1 MKKTALFKLSAL
13 SLALAGQYAY
23 ADLVNHTC
31 SVSSDCY
38 YSTLQSG
45 TTTADGKTN
54 TEYYWYLNSTKL
66 GKHNDDLEASVTP
79 QHYQNI
85 PSPDDNIRG
94 SNSLIGIGNS
104 DKDFFSLAELEYKR
118 KASLYI
124 PSGTTATVANSGRHN
139 ANVVSIRN
147 ANAKIDSG
155 VRLQAGESEDEKAL
169 LVTIDVSGK
178 SNVTT
183 SADIILKS
191 RDATGIWANDSSTVT
206 AKNHKIE
213 LSPESSGVLARDNA
227 KVVLENVN
235 ITGSNALQFA
245 LEVGESGSSIEF
257 NQGTIDLTNDILTVA
272 ASLGTGKIDINHSNV
287 NANYAV
293 FSDAYW
299 YKENEDYTSAHS
311 VVNINHSNVTGRELF
326 VAVNTNEATEPLSRD
341 YSTTVNVESSKI
353 SGRVVNMRDVSDENE
368 DNELDIRIDTQAN
381 TNVDLTMKNSQ
392 WTVNGDSHLNGLA
405 MANSTTSL
413 QKTGDQF
420 QTLTITDYL
429 IGNGHFDL
437 NTDLANQQSDK
448 IVVKGEDSGRFTL
461 GIKDSGNE
469 PKAANGKVTL
479 VETQTGQAQFSLKDR
494 EYVDAGAYRYRL
506 NKEGTNWVLANRQA
520 EPVKNN
526 PTQPTLPAKPVTPAS
541 TEPTQ
546 PAVQP
551 KPVVPTQPVVVQPT
565 QPQPIQPSQPIV
577 APVLKAL
584 SEKSNAL
591 VSLRQAQG
599 VLLSQNLQG
608 VHQRLGELKTDKSS
622 NVWVKNTNSRSEA
635 KAQNVAVDSRSSG
648 FEMDSHSL
656 QVGADRAVNDNLRL
670 GGFVGTSRAD
680 VDFNGEY
687 SKGKLRSQAVGLYAT
702 FANEQGWYLDNI
714 AKYELLTAKFVD
726 EKRKYNAVS
735 LSSEIGKRFA
745 LSNDWS
751 ITPQAQLAYHT
762 INGKADESR
771 LNLFTARAGVRVA
784 KSFTLNNG
792 WNVQPYAEVNAI
804 TEKANKAKVRVN
816 QYQFDVAE
824 NKGRVQTALGL
835 TAGNRNHR
843 LGLEASITSGS
854 KFKQPL
860 SVLANYRYQW

>member
-1 MKKTALFKLSAL
+1 MKKTTLFKLSAL
-13 SLALAGQYAY
+13 SLALAGQYAH
-23 ADLVNHTC
+23 ADVVNHTC
-31 SVSSDCY
+31 TVSSDCY
-38 YSTLQSG
+38 YSTLHSG
-45 TTTADGKTN
+45 ITTADGKTN

-85 PSPDDNIRG
+85 PSPDDDIRG

-104 DKDFFSLAELEYKR
+104 DRDAFSLAEIEYKR

-124 PSGTTATVANSGRHN
+124 PSGTTATVANSGYHN

-155 VRLQAGESEDEKAL
+155 VRLQAGESEDEKTL
-169 LVTIDVSGK
+169 LIAIDVSGE

-183 SADIILKS
+183 SADVILKS
-191 RDATGIWANDSSTVT
+191 RDSVGIWGSDSSTVT

-213 LSPESSGVLARDNA
+213 LSPESSGVLARDSA
-227 KVVLENVN
+227 RVVLENVN
-235 ITGSNALQFA
+235 ITGSKALQYA
-245 LEVGESGSSIEF
+245 LETGGSGSSIEF
-257 NQGTIDLTNDILTVA
+257 NRGSIDLTNDILTMA
-272 ASLGTGKIDINHSNV
+272 ASLGTGKIDINHSSL

-293 FSDAYW
+293 ISDAYW
-299 YKENEDYTSAHS
+299 YEDDDYIASHG
-311 VVNINHSNVTGRELF
+311 VININHSNVTGRELF
-326 VAVNTNEATEPLSRD
+326 VAVNTDEDTEPLSRD
-341 YSTTVNVESSKI
+341 HSTTVNVESSKI
-353 SGRVVNMRDVSDENE
+353 SGRVANIRDASDEND
-368 DNELDIRIDTQAN
+368 DNELDIHIDTKAN

-413 QKTGDQF
+413 QKTGNQF

-448 IVVKGEDSGRFTL
+448 IVVKGDDSGNFTL

-469 PKAANGKVTL
+469 PNAANGKVTL

-494 EYVDAGAYRYRL
+494 DYVDAGAYRYRL

-520 EPVKNN
+520 ESVKDNSV
-526 PTQPTLPAKPVTPAS
+526 QPTTPAKPVTPAP

-546 PAVQP
+546 PVVQP
-551 KPVVPTQPVVVQPT
+551 KPVTPTPPVVVQPT
-565 QPQPIQPSQPIV
+565 QPQPIQPSQP
-577 APVLKAL
+577 ASPGLKAL
-584 SEKSNAL
+584 SEKTNAL

-608 VHQRLGELKTDKSS
+608 IHQRLGELKTDKVS
-622 NVWVKNTNSRSEA
+622 NVWVKNNNSRSEA
-635 KAQNVAVDSRSSG
+635 KAQNVAADSRSSG
-648 FEMDSHSL
+648 FEIDSHSV
-656 QVGADRAVNDNLRL
+656 QIGADRAINDSLRL

-687 SKGKLRSQAVGLYAT
+687 GKGKLRSQAVGLYAT

-714 AKYELLTAKFVD
+714 AKYERLTAKFVD
-726 EKRKYNAVS
+726 EKRKYNAFS

-762 INGKADESR
+762 VNGKADESR

-784 KSFTLNNG
+784 KGFALNNG
-792 WNVQPYAEVNAI
+792 WNLQPYAEVNAI
-804 TEKANKAKVRVN
+804 AEKANKAKVRVN

-835 TAGNRNHR
+835 TAGNSNHR